1 MKVLAEFES
10 AGRATHALTA
20 LTALG
25 YLDLE
30 TYAPFPLT
38 DEQAHAPRG
47 SFPLA
52 FLAFG
57 GGLTGLAYLYVI
69 QWWANVESYPLNI
82 GGRPAHAA
90 AAFVPASFET
100 VCLLATLGVFAGFLL
115 LERLPRL
122 REPGVEIRGFR
133 RRRPRGTVPLEG
145 RAAVDAVQGQH
156 QFEVF
161 CAVCHGSD
169 GTGQPVMSADMPGPP
184 PPSLLS
190 GSAAERSDTESA
202 AIIANGINRMPGYAW
217 ALSAPERAAIVAYM
231 RRLQQSAR
239 PAAGAAR

>member
-57 GGLTGLAYLYVI
+57 GGLTGLAVAYVI

-122 REPGVEIRGFR
+122 WQPVFEIEGFERANVDRFWIALTIADTPTQVEQVRHDI
-133 RRRPRGTVPLEG
+133 VPLNPL
-145 RAAVDAVQGQH
+145 R
-156 QFEVF
+156 
-161 CAVCHGSD
+161 
-169 GTGQPVMSADMPGPP
+169 
-184 PPSLLS
+184 
-190 GSAAERSDTESA
+190 
-202 AIIANGINRMPGYAW
+202 
-217 ALSAPERAAIVAYM
+217 IVV
-231 RRLQQSAR
+231 SEDIT
-239 PAAGAAR
+239 